1 MKRQHN
7 MNLSKKALLTLFLS
21 LFSVFLAKLS
31 AQESIGLSLEER
43 EWLET
48 HQTITVVQ
56 DPGWPPVEFTD
67 EEGRSAGIT
76 RDYLTVIESRLGIK
90 FERIS
95 GLSWQE
101 AYSRLKKHEIDMTTS
116 VTVTPERLEFWAFTK
131 PYMKIPI
138 VIVTHSDVTYISSL
152 KELEG
157 KDVAVVDGYAMG
169 EWIAKDFPQINL
181 VKVNSAE
188 EGLLSLS
195 EGKVF
200 AFIDNMLVT
209 GYYMAKLKIHNLKI
223 AGEAPYINAQAM
235 AVRKDWPILARIL
248 EKALDSIS
256 EEERNAIYY
265 KWVPIRYEH
274 KFDYSL
280 VWKIFL
286 GASALCFILFMWI
299 IKLRKEIN
307 LRKKTEEA
315 LSESEFKLR
324 SHIKNTPTGVIQ
336 WDENFLISE
345 FNPASEKIFGYTE
358 EEVKGR
364 NAGFLMTET
373 SSVHFSEIQKII
385 EDKKESVYT
394 IIENSR
400 KDGKKIVCGWTN
412 TPIVSDDGKLIST
425 VSLCKDITAAIEDKE
440 ALTAS
445 VNEKETLIRELYHRT
460 KNNMQIISS
469 FIQIQSRKIGDEKIS
484 AFSKNIVSKI
494 QTMSLVHEKLYQ
506 SKNLSKINLKEY
518 IEELISLIVN
528 YNSAANNNVA
538 VVFEIADTELSI
550 DSAIPLGLVINEI
563 ITNSFKHAFLPGEK
577 GRITV
582 SLKKEKDGS
591 LILII
596 SDDGKGLSKGFDVR
610 ETPSLGMTTI
620 FSIIEKQMQGSVD
633 IISENGLTYILSFK
647 NKKAE
652 K

>member
-1 MKRQHN
+1 MKAQYFMILIKKGLLILFICIVSVFSSSLSGREN
-7 MNLSKKALLTLFLS
+7 LNLS
-21 LFSVFLAKLS
+21 
-31 AQESIGLSLEER
+31 QEEI
-43 EWLET
+43 EWLNN

-76 RDYLTVIESRLGIK
+76 HDYLTVIESRLAIK

-209 GYYMAKLKIHNLKI
+209 GYYMSKLKLGNLKI
-223 AGEAPYINAQAM
+223 AGESPYINAQAM

-248 EKALDSIS
+248 EKALDSIP
-256 EEERNAIYY
+256 EEEKNAIYY

-280 VWKIFL
+280 LWKIFL
-286 GASALCFILFMWI
+286 GASALCLILLMWI

-336 WDENFLISE
+336 WDENFHISE
-345 FNPASEKIFGYTE
+345 FNPAAEKIFGYTE

-364 NAGFLMTET
+364 TAGFLMTET
-373 SSVHFSEIQKII
+373 SAVHYSDIQKTIA
-385 EDKKESVYT
+385 EKKESIYT

-400 KDGKKIVCGWTN
+400 KNGKIVICGWTS
-412 TPIVSDDGKLIST
+412 TPIVSDDGRLLST
-425 VSLCKDITAAIEDKE
+425 VSLCKDITSAIEDRE
-440 ALTAS
+440 ALAAS

-469 FIQIQSRKIGDEKIS
+469 FIQIQSRKIGDEKVA
-484 AFSKNIVSKI
+484 AFAKNIVSKI

-518 IEELISLIVN
+518 IEELISLIAN
-528 YNSAANNNVA
+528 YNSAANNNIS

-582 SLKKEKDGS
+582 SLKKEKDGA

-596 SDDGKGLSKGFDVR
+596 SDDGKGLSEGFDVR
-610 ETPSLGMTTI
+610 ETASLGMTTI

-633 IISENGLTYILSFK
+633 IISENGLTYILSFR
-647 NKKAE
+647 NKRAE

>member
-1 MKRQHN
+1 MIIIFKKSFL
-7 MNLSKKALLTLFLS
+7 MLFVCLSF
-21 LFSVFLAKLS
+21 LFSAHIS
-31 AQESIGLSLEER
+31 AEEKINLSLEEK
-43 EWLET
+43 EWLSN
-48 HQTITVVQ
+48 HPKITVVQ

-76 RDYLTVIESRLGIK
+76 HDYLTVIESRLAIK

-169 EWIAKDFPQINL
+169 EWIAKDFPKINL
-181 VKVNSAE
+181 IKVNSAE
-188 EGLLSLS
+188 EGLISLS
-195 EGKVF
+195 EGQVF

-209 GYYMAKLKIHNLKI
+209 GYYMSKLKLGNLKI
-223 AGEAPYINAQAM
+223 AGESPYINAQSM
-235 AVRKDWPILARIL
+235 AVRKDWAILARIL
-248 EKALDSIS
+248 EKALDSIP
-256 EEERNAIYY
+256 EEEKNAIYY

-280 VWKIFL
+280 LWKIFL
-286 GASALCFILFMWI
+286 GASALCLILLMWI

-336 WDENFLISE
+336 WDENFHISE
-345 FNPASEKIFGYTE
+345 FNPAAEKIFGYTE

-364 NAGFLMTET
+364 TAGFLMTET
-373 SSVHFSEIQKII
+373 SAVHYSDIQKTIA
-385 EDKKESVYT
+385 EKKESIYT

-400 KDGKKIVCGWTN
+400 KNGKIVICGWTN
-412 TPIVSDDGKLIST
+412 TPIVSDDGRLLST
-425 VSLCKDITAAIEDKE
+425 VSLCKDITSAIEDRE
-440 ALTAS
+440 ALAAS
-445 VNEKETLIRELYHRT
+445 VNEKETLRRELYHRT

-469 FIQIQSRKIGDEKIS
+469 FIQIQSRKIGDEKVA
-484 AFSKNIVSKI
+484 AFAKNIVSKI

-518 IEELISLIVN
+518 IEELISLIAN
-528 YNSAANNNVA
+528 YNSAANNNIS

-582 SLKKEKDGS
+582 SLKKEKDGA

-596 SDDGKGLSKGFDVR
+596 SDDGKGLSEGFDVR
-610 ETPSLGMTTI
+610 ETASLGMTTI

-633 IISENGLTYILSFK
+633 IISENGLTYILSFR
-647 NKKAE
+647 NKRAE

>member
-1 MKRQHN
+1 MLFVC
-7 MNLSKKALLTLFLS
+7 LSF
-21 LFSVFLAKLS
+21 LFSAHIS
-31 AQESIGLSLEER
+31 AEEKINLSLEEK
-43 EWLET
+43 EWLSN
-48 HQTITVVQ
+48 HPKITVVQ

-76 RDYLTVIESRLGIK
+76 HDYLTVIESRLGIK

-169 EWIAKDFPQINL
+169 EWIAKDFPKINL
-181 VKVNSAE
+181 IKVNSAE
-188 EGLLSLS
+188 EGLISLS
-195 EGKVF
+195 EGQVF

-209 GYYMAKLKIHNLKI
+209 GYYMSKLKLGNLKI
-223 AGEAPYINAQAM
+223 AGESPYINAQSM
-235 AVRKDWPILARIL
+235 AVRKDWAILARIL
-248 EKALDSIS
+248 EKALDSIP
-256 EEERNAIYY
+256 EEEKNAIYY

-280 VWKIFL
+280 LWKIFL
-286 GASALCFILFMWI
+286 GASALCLILLMWI

-336 WDENFLISE
+336 WDENFHISE
-345 FNPASEKIFGYTE
+345 FNPAAEKIFGYTE

-364 NAGFLMTET
+364 TAGFLMTET
-373 SSVHFSEIQKII
+373 SAVHYSDIQKTIA
-385 EDKKESVYT
+385 EKKESIYT

-400 KDGKKIVCGWTN
+400 KNGKIVICGWTN
-412 TPIVSDDGKLIST
+412 TPIVSDDGRLLST
-425 VSLCKDITAAIEDKE
+425 VSLCKDITSAIEDRE
-440 ALTAS
+440 ALAAS
-445 VNEKETLIRELYHRT
+445 VNEKETLRRELYHRT

-469 FIQIQSRKIGDEKIS
+469 FIQIQSRKIGDEKVA
-484 AFSKNIVSKI
+484 AFAKNIVSKI

-518 IEELISLIVN
+518 IEELISLIAN
-528 YNSAANNNVA
+528 YNSAANNNIS

-582 SLKKEKDGS
+582 SLKKEKDGA

-596 SDDGKGLSKGFDVR
+596 SDDGKGLSEGFDVR
-610 ETPSLGMTTI
+610 ETASLGMTTI

-633 IISENGLTYILSFK
+633 IISENGLTYILSFR

-652 K
+652 KN

>member
-1 MKRQHN
+1 MKEQFSIN
-7 MNLSKKALLTLFLS
+7 LAKKGLLIIFFGLVCVFSSSLSGQENLSLS
-21 LFSVFLAKLS
+21 
-31 AQESIGLSLEER
+31 QEEK
-43 EWLET
+43 EWLNN
-48 HQTITVVQ
+48 HQKITVVQ

-76 RDYLTVIESRLGIK
+76 HDYLTVIESRLGVK

-188 EGLLSLS
+188 EGLISLS
-195 EGKVF
+195 EGQVF

-209 GYYMAKLKIHNLKI
+209 GYYMSKLKLGNLKI
-223 AGEAPYINAQAM
+223 AGESPYINAQSM
-235 AVRKDWPILARIL
+235 AVRKDWAILARIL
-248 EKALDSIS
+248 EKALDSIP
-256 EEERNAIYY
+256 EEEKNAIYY

-280 VWKIFL
+280 LWKIFL
-286 GASALCFILFMWI
+286 GASALCLILLMWI

-336 WDENFLISE
+336 WDENFHISE
-345 FNPASEKIFGYTE
+345 FNPAAEKIFGYTE

-364 NAGFLMTET
+364 TAGFLMTET
-373 SSVHFSEIQKII
+373 SAVHYSDIQKTIA
-385 EDKKESVYT
+385 EKKESIYT

-400 KDGKKIVCGWTN
+400 KNGKIVICGWTN
-412 TPIVSDDGKLIST
+412 TPIVSDDGRLLST
-425 VSLCKDITAAIEDKE
+425 VSLCKDITSAIEDRE
-440 ALTAS
+440 ALAAS

-469 FIQIQSRKIGDEKIS
+469 FIQIQSRKIGDEKVA
-484 AFSKNIVSKI
+484 AFAKNIVSKI

-518 IEELISLIVN
+518 IEELISLIAN
-528 YNSAANNNVA
+528 YNSAANNNIS

-582 SLKKEKDGS
+582 SLKKEKDGA

-596 SDDGKGLSKGFDVR
+596 SDDGKGLSEGFDVR
-610 ETPSLGMTTI
+610 ETASLGMTTI

-633 IISENGLTYILSFK
+633 IISENGLTYILSFR
-647 NKKAE
+647 NKRAE